1 MCLCSSYSRT
11 NQSVLPCLVEF
22 LSIFSWCGTNWYSPN
37 QVHFELVSEFS
48 CLLGPPVLQAL
59 RAVAEGGD
67 TVKEV
72 VNPEI
77 WQRRSGVAGDGG
89 RAIPKEIVRSLSEV
103 NSKKSSRFENKV
115 YWSMIGTHF
124 LWHQKITIYSKIY

>member
-1 MCLCSSYSRT
+1 M
-11 NQSVLPCLVEF
+11 
-22 LSIFSWCGTNWYSPN
+22 
-37 QVHFELVSEFS
+37 
-48 CLLGPPVLQAL
+48 
-59 RAVAEGGD
+59 
-67 TVKEV
+67 KEV

-115 YWSMIGTHF
+115 Y
-124 LWHQKITIYSKIY
+124 